1 MQASLVEEQWEE
13 GKGIRGRA
21 NGISPPCLRTRSIFS
36 SQDTVEEMVMRIR
49 NKLNNSLSVM
59 KCNVLS
65 TQSLKTKQNSI
76 SEKNKMTVDY
86 IEIWAYIF
94 NYSLL

>member
-1 MQASLVEEQWEE
+1 
-13 GKGIRGRA
+13 
-21 NGISPPCLRTRSIFS
+21 
-36 SQDTVEEMVMRIR
+36 MRIR

-65 TQSLKTKQNSI
+65 TESLKTKQNSI

-86 IEIWAYIF
+86 IEIWGYIF